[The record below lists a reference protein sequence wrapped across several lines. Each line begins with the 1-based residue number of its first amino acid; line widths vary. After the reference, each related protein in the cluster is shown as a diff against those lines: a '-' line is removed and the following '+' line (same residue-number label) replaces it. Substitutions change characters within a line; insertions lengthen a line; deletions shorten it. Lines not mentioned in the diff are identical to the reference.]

1 MSQTPRLGVIE
12 DTQLRT
18 IALTLARNSLGA
30 NVPIEHLLPAIGL
43 AEDEYEALCD
53 NEQFNFYIEAYT
65 KELRENGFS
74 FSAKA
79 RILAEDLLPDAYKM
93 AKDREISPAVR
104 AKMIEN
110 LVDWGDL
117 KPKNTN
123 TNIAP
128 GSGFS
133 ITINLPTGQ
142 QHVIKDVENAEI
154 VENKPKK
161 AKKLDKKAEK
171 PPEIGLNIPVLDT
184 VVVSKTIGI
193 DADEVKAKLADLF
206 DEGDD
211 YIYAGDDVH
220 E

>member
-30 NVPIEHLLPAIGL
+30 NVPIEQLLPAIGL

-123 TNIAP
+123 ANIAP

-171 PPEIGLNIPVLDT
+171 QPEIGLNIPVLDT
-184 VVVSKTIGI
+184 VVVPKTSGI

>member
-30 NVPIEHLLPAIGL
+30 NVPVEHLLPAIGID
-43 AEDEYEALCD
+43 EDEYEALCD
-53 NEQFNFYIEAYT
+53 NEQFNFYVEAYT

-123 TNIAP
+123 ANIAP

-171 PPEIGLNIPVLDT
+171 TPEIGLNIPVLDT
-184 VVVSKTIGI
+184 VVVPKTSGI
-193 DADEVKAKLADLF
+193 DADLVKEKLADLF